1 MGVVSTIP
9 TFATNRTTRDLFST
23 RHADRRPNRLAELYV
38 LPMARPVPGA
48 WTGALQSWVVH
59 LRAAG
64 RPETTIRTRL
74 DHLRRFARVG
84 GVPDPWDVTTDDLLE
99 WTGREG
105 WSREYRRS
113 IRNSLIA
120 FYRWGVDQ
128 GHMDVSPAE
137 RLPAVKAA
145 KPKPRPIPLD
155 LYASALAGADE
166 RVRLILRLA
175 FEAGLRRT
183 EISLVHER
191 DLDHGA
197 DGWSLTV
204 HGKGAKDRDVPLNHS
219 IAIAVRAACM
229 AGGGYAFP
237 GDRDGHLSGEYV
249 GKLATRAIPGRWTL
263 HTLRHAFGTDL
274 LRAGIDMRTIQ
285 ELLGHSSIAT
295 TEIYTKPAPTAA
307 RAAVEGLRARIT
319 A

>member
-1 MGVVSTIP
+1 MGMLNNTVTI
-9 TFATNRTTRDLFST
+9 ATIGTRSSSFST
-23 RHADRRPNRLAELYV
+23 GRANERRNSLAELYI
-38 LPMARPVPGA
+38 LPMTRPVPGA
-48 WTGALQSWVVH
+48 WTGALQGWVVH

-84 GVPDPWDVTTDDLLE
+84 GISDPWDVTTNDLLE

-120 FYRWGVDQ
+120 FYRWGIDQ
-128 GHMDVSPAE
+128 GHIGSSPAE
-137 RLPAVKAA
+137 RLPNVKAA

-183 EISLVHER
+183 EISLVHDR
-191 DLDHGA
+191 DLELSA

-204 HGKGAKDRDVPLNHS
+204 HGKGSKDRDVPLNQS
-219 IAIAVRAACM
+219 IAVAVRAACM
-229 AGGGYAFP
+229 AGGGFAFP

-249 GKLATRAIPGRWTL
+249 GKLATRAIPGQWTL

-307 RAAVEGLRARIT
+307 RAAVEGLRSRI